1 MAIKTKRIQSP
12 KVAITTIVFQNNL
25 RTKMGKI
32 SHIKIK
38 VKIIKRTFSQFGRIY
53 AEIIS

>member
-12 KVAITTIVFQNNL
+12 KVAIATIVLQNNI

-38 VKIIKRTFSQFGRIY
+38 VKTIKITFGQFGRIH
-53 AEIIS
+53 AKIIG